1 MTEFIAGDGQ
11 EVIARV
17 AYEYWERRGRPLWSA
32 EVDWLAAESDLA
44 ASARRTEAILS
55 LFGLSLEPRE

>member
-1 MTEFIAGDGQ
+1 MSEFISGDVQ

-32 EVDWLAAESDLA
+32 EIDWLAAESHLA
-44 ASARRTEAILS
+44 ASVRCTTFS
-55 LFGLSLEPRE
+55 LLGLSLEPRE